1 MRGGESGREM
11 GEGGL
16 EGSEDIVGH
25 KRCGRRMRKGK
36 KEKRQANVAGEN
48 VKVTWNASEAPMIG
62 YRLVTIIS
70 VFTSVPKLLYTT
82 LVPTLARSKS
92 KIKHKPV
99 IS

>member
-48 VKVTWNASEAPMIG
+48 VKVNWNASEAPHDRIS
-62 YRLVTIIS
+62 LSHHNIIS
-70 VFTSVPKLLYTT
+70 VFHIHQSPKITVHNPSNPST
-82 LVPTLARSKS
+82 
-92 KIKHKPV
+92 IQE
-99 IS
+99 